1 MFKCMFTHDPYVV
14 KTITIRDE
22 VYKRLLEAK
31 SKDESFSELFER
43 LLAGTSSVE
52 ILSSLRGSAE
62 FKDKSKMISELKASR
77 AERRQ

>member
-1 MFKCMFTHDPYVV
+1 MFKRMFTLSITMV

-22 VYKRLLEAK
+22 VYRRLLTAK

-52 ILSSLRGSAE
+52 ILSSLRGRAE
-62 FKDKSKMISELKASR
+62 FKDKSKMISELNASR
-77 AERRQ
+77 AERRH